1 MATVLE
7 FSLASATTTGFTVEP
22 NTLDT
27 GANPTDTYEFELW
40 ANVTIIGTYTYVWN
54 PTINILNT
62 ITYASL
68 GYTGTGNFVPGALFN
83 VGIRDI
89 TAGGVKTYPLNAPD
103 PNAGGI
109 LIDGPVPCFPR
120 GTPIL
125 TYEGYKPV
133 ETLTNNDTVITSD
146 GRNVGI
152 KVFNFKVAH
161 ADQQTAP
168 YHIFADALGHYYP
181 PQDVQL
187 SGLHAIQDS
196 RGVWQIPKYLAK
208 HNSGVQQYGLR
219 ETIEYFHI
227 ECPNFFTDN
236 LITNGAVVES
246 FKNRQGSRGVV
257 YVWNKELNGFTRN
270 ENEKIYPVPEKPHT
284 VMIWS

>member
-1 MATVLE
+1 MAPVLD
-7 FSLASATTTGFTVEP
+7 FTLSSANTTSFTVIP
-22 NTLDT
+22 VTLDAT
-27 GANPTDTYEFELW
+27 ATPTDTYLFELW
-40 ANVTIIGTYTYVWN
+40 ANGIAKGIYNYVWN
-54 PTINILNT
+54 PTTTTYNT

-68 GYTGTGNFVPGALFN
+68 GYTGTGDFVPGVNFN
-83 VGIRDI
+83 VGIQDI
-89 TAGGVKTYPLNAPD
+89 TAGGIQTYPSNAPD
-103 PNAGGI
+103 PSTGVP
-109 LIDGPVPCFPR
+109 IDGPVPCFPR

-133 ETLTNNDTVITSD
+133 ETLTNDDTVITSD

-168 YHIFADALGHYYP
+168 YHIFADALGHYCP

-208 HNSGVQQYGLR
+208 HNSGVQQYGLGK
-219 ETIEYFHI
+219 TIEYFHI

-270 ENEKIYPVPEKPHT
+270 ESEKIYPVPEKPHT